1 MSLSRPDPGA
11 ARFSNLNSWFFTM
24 RRIPSLAPITLICLL
39 MPGVAPFC
47 AEETAAPTTP
57 PVWERTR
64 ETASD
69 WWRRSRDYA
78 GQAVEDARRLVAE
91 DERGFGQVW
100 EKSLPKLESA
110 LQLEERQAN
119 LPETAWFGAD
129 QVSNRAEINALLDQ
143 TVDIL
148 AVSPALRHRERI
160 QTLQGEIDRV
170 RANIADLRQ
179 KRVSAPTDSTISK
192 TVADYDRLIKA
203 RETDIERMNREIG
216 QIRREFAQELR
227 AMGLELSDEQVEFLL
242 STVVGDNMV
251 DLGILFD
258 NVKSI
263 TLQLEQLV
271 AQSGEDL
278 RSARRYYGLYVVLLQ
293 SLNRMHVRIEEAIGE
308 HYLPQIDGIVAQART
323 LAEDTRRLLHTSP
336 DKAALLN
343 ANLQAQ
349 QLTIDAAGVY
359 RQYLDDQARQ
369 VRKAREELDRDIAA
383 AWNTYE
389 TVRVSGELVGLV
401 KSSQQLLEGL
411 MNRQIPALR
420 PFENL
425 EMQREFQK
433 LTQQLRGPAGR

>member
-1 MSLSRPDPGA
+1 M
-11 ARFSNLNSWFFTM
+11 M
-24 RRIPSLAPITLICLL
+24 RRISPIILIPLAGSLLLGVTPLCAQDIAP
-39 MPGVAPFC
+39 PPAWEH
-47 AEETAAPTTP
+47 ARDTAN
-57 PVWERTR
+57 
-64 ETASD
+64 D
-69 WWRRSRDYA
+69 WWQRSREYA
-78 GQAVEDARRLVAE
+78 GQAVEDARRLVSDDDRA
-91 DERGFGQVW
+91 FGQVW
-100 EKSLPKLESA
+100 KKSLPKLDRA
-110 LQLEERQAN
+110 LTLEEQQAT
-119 LPETAWFGAD
+119 LPETAWFGSD
-129 QVSNRAEINALLDQ
+129 QASNRAEINALLDQ

-148 AVSPALRHRERI
+148 AVSPALRHRDRI
-160 QTLQGEIDRV
+160 QTVQGEIENA
-170 RANIADLRQ
+170 RANIAQLRQ
-179 KRVSAPTDSTISK
+179 KRVSAPTDSTLSK
-192 TVADYDRLIKA
+192 TVADYDGLIKG
-203 RETDIERMNREIG
+203 READIERMTQEVG
-216 QIRREFAQELR
+216 QIKREFAHELR
-227 AMGLELSDEQVEFLL
+227 AMNLELSDEQVEFLL

-271 AQSGEDL
+271 AESGEDL

-293 SLNRMHVRIEEAIGE
+293 SLNRMHVRVEEAINE
-308 HYLPQIDGIVAQART
+308 HYLPQIDGIVAQAQT
-323 LAEDTRRLLHTSP
+323 LAGDTRRLLHTSP

-343 ANLQAQ
+343 ANLEAQ
-349 QLTIDAAGVY
+349 QLTIAAAGVY
-359 RQYLDDQARQ
+359 RQYLDDQAKQ

-433 LTQQLRGPAGR
+433 LTQQLRGPMGG

>member
-1 MSLSRPDPGA
+1 
-11 ARFSNLNSWFFTM
+11 
-24 RRIPSLAPITLICLL
+24 
-39 MPGVAPFC
+39 MPGVAPLW
-47 AEETAAPTTP
+47 AEDAATPTTP

-69 WWRRSRDYA
+69 WWQRSRDYA
-78 GQAVEDARRLVAE
+78 GQAVEDARRLVGE
-91 DERGFGQVW
+91 DERAFGQVW
-100 EKSLPKLESA
+100 EKSLPKLERA
-110 LQLEERQAN
+110 LVLEDRQAA

-160 QTLQGEIDRV
+160 QTLQGEIDRA